1 MTKRAPPQRICVF
14 CGARDGTSPA
24 YAAAARA
31 FGTLVAARGLGLV
44 TGGGALG
51 LMGVVTDAALAGG
64 AEVIGVIP
72 GSLVEREVAHAR
84 LSQRIVVRDMFERK
98 GTMMELAGA
107 FVALPG
113 GMGTLDELSEVLTWT
128 QLGLLAKPCG
138 LVNVND
144 YWSPLLAMLDR
155 AAAEGFLAPEHR
167 ALLHVE
173 TDAARL
179 LDRFDAWQP
188 PRALAGTRA

>member
-1 MTKRAPPQRICVF
+1 MKRVCVF
-14 CGARDGTSPA
+14 CGARDGAKPA
-24 YAAAARA
+24 YAAAARSLGA
-31 FGTLVAARGLGLV
+31 LVAARGLGLV

-72 GSLVEREVAHAR
+72 SSLVEREVAHAR
-84 LSQRIVVRDMFERK
+84 LTERVVVRDMFERK
-98 GTMMELAGA
+98 GRMLELADA

-128 QLGLLAKPCG
+128 QLGLFAKPCG

-144 YWSPLLAMLDR
+144 YWSPLLAMLDS
-155 AAAEGFLAPEHR
+155 AVAEGFLAPEHR
-167 ALLHVE
+167 ALLHVD

-179 LDRFDAWQP
+179 LDRFAAWQP
-188 PRALAGTRA
+188 PSSFAGAKP